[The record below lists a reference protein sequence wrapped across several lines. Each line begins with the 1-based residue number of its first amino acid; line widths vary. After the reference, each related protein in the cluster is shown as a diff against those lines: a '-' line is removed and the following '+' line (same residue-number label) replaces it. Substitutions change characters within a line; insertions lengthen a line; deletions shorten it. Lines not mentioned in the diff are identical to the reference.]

1 MFSCSIGWSDICSNF
16 FSIFEN
22 EHYAADQLYVF
33 LWVQFQQIGKFG
45 CARDKVLIYKKI
57 TNKFEQKLFLP
68 ILGKR
73 SNFQRPKANLKNNIK
88 M

>member
-1 MFSCSIGWSDICSNF
+1 MYQF

-45 CARDKVLIYKKI
+45 CARDKVLVYKKI
-57 TNKFEQKLFLP
+57 TKKVWTEIVFAHFRETVKFSEAQ
-68 ILGKR
+68 
-73 SNFQRPKANLKNNIK
+73 SQLKK
-88 M
+88 QH